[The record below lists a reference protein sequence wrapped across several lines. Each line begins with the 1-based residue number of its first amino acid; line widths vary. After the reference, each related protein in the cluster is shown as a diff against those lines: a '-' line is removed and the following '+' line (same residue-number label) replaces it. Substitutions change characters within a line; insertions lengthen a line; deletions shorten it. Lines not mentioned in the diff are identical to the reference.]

1 MFGNGGAYVVGQ
13 GATGFLLGTAGFKFG
28 ERLSERVVGCGLEAR
43 SDGKEARFPMESSPF
58 EASSTL
64 SRLHVTPSLNVL
76 LAVTRAGDDI
86 LFELP
91 RRDGAQDQ
99 LAGRLVV
106 YLDQN
111 KWSEISNAFHTPS
124 KVSEASRSA
133 AEKLVQWVVE
143 GGIVLPASAG
153 HYSETTK
160 RFDTTKRYSLG
171 LTVLKHSRGWQMRD
185 ALQTRRDEIHD
196 GFCQRSGQ
204 LTKVRSAP
212 VFTLSPDALYSSTA
226 RGMQHYAA
234 PTTFEPAQAF
244 ATEALVS
251 ATVSID
257 TMLDTERIEPGP
269 DTGWADSNQRFS
281 DWLDEQDLDSQQ
293 KRKAIDAFLLS
304 DISAE
309 LAEEAHAAA
318 LPVDD
323 FHRWILNEAADDIRS
338 FPALGLFREMLH
350 NRHLNKGTKWRPND
364 LTDMV
369 YLSCAAGYADF
380 VVCERHMRDPLTHG
394 LRRMGLKTQVYRHL
408 AEAVDAIEEALAA
421 P

>member
-1 MFGNGGAYVVGQ
+1 MSTEEEPTVVLI
-13 GATGFLLGTAGFKFG
+13 TMDRETASIV
-28 ERLSERVVGCGLEAR
+28 LSR
-43 SDGKEARFPMESSPF
+43 SDGKEARILMESSPF

-64 SRLHVTPSLNVL
+64 SRLHVTPSLDML

-86 LFELP
+86 HFELP
-91 RRDGAQDQ
+91 KRNGAQDQ

-111 KWSEISNAFHTPS
+111 KWSEISNAFHAPS
-124 KVSEASRSA
+124 KVSKASRSA
-133 AEKLVQWVVE
+133 AEKLAQWVVE
-143 GGIVLPASAG
+143 ERIVLPASAG

-171 LTVLKHSRGWQMRD
+171 LTVLTHSRGWQMRD
-185 ALQTRRDEIHD
+185 ALQTRRNELHDE
-196 GFCQRSGQ
+196 FCRRSGNI
-204 LTKVRSAP
+204 TRVRSAP
-212 VFTLSPDALYSSTA
+212 VFTLSPDALHSTA
-226 RGMQHYAA
+226 VRGMQHYAA
-234 PTTFEPAQAF
+234 PTTFEPTLAF
-244 ATEALVS
+244 ATEALTS
-251 ATVSID
+251 ATASID
-257 TMLDTERIEPGP
+257 TMLDTERVEPGP

-293 KRKAIDAFLLS
+293 KRKVIDAFLLS

-318 LPVDD
+318 LPVED
-323 FHRWILNEAADDIRS
+323 FRHWISTEAANDIRR

-350 NRHLNKGTKWRPND
+350 NRHLNKGTKWRIND
-364 LTDMV
+364 LTDMI

-380 VVCERHMRDPLTHG
+380 VVCERHMRDPLNHG
-394 LRRMGLKTQVYRHL
+394 LRRLGLGTQVFRHL
-408 AEAVDAIEEALAA
+408 AEAADAIEEVLAT